1 VSGSG
6 LPVAACDSL
15 DLLWLLRVVEVR
27 RLAEVRM
34 PEHSMTVRNV
44 AALAVARVGRVEETG
59 DRLLP
64 FRLLDEQGA
73 EVPAVTEFLHH
84 MLADDASPAS
94 LRSYAYELL
103 AWFRFLDAVMVRW
116 DLAGRVEARDFALWL
131 KTARKPA
138 RQRRPDAPAPGS
150 VNPVTGKAAPGENY
164 AARTRR
170 HARAVIR
177 SFYEYHREMHGR
189 PLVNPFPQAKGAEEG
204 QLNAHHNPMRPF
216 RQPSRRAA
224 YQPKE
229 PKPAPRSIPDQAF
242 SDLFAGLAC
251 NRDRALIAFY
261 ISTGA
266 RASELL
272 GVAQGLVAPEE
283 QTIGVVRK
291 GSRALQ
297 HLPASTDAF
306 VWLRLYQQEMHGLVP
321 RGPGEP
327 LWWTLRRPFAPLTYD
342 AARMTFTRVN
352 RMLGANWTL
361 HDLRHSAA
369 KRMVRD
375 PHLTLA
381 DVQWVLGHAHL
392 TTTEIYTAPAPDEVI
407 TRVLAHH
414 DRQRTQQAKPPAP
427 PAPGYR
433 PEVLAVLFGTSAGSG
448 ENR

>member
-1 VSGSG
+1 MS
-6 LPVAACDSL
+6 
-15 DLLWLLRVVEVR
+15 
-27 RLAEVRM
+27 
-34 PEHSMTVRNV
+34 EHSMTVRDV
-44 AALAVARVGRVEETG
+44 AALELARIGGVQETG
-59 DRLLP
+59 DPLLP
-64 FRLLDEQGA
+64 FRLVDEQGA
-73 EVPAVTEFLHH
+73 EIPAVTEFLHH

-94 LRSYAYELL
+94 LRSYSYGLL
-103 AWFRFLDAVMVRW
+103 AWFRFLRAVMVPW
-116 DLAGRVEARDFALWL
+116 DLAGRAEARDFALWL
-131 KTARKPA
+131 KTTRKPV
-138 RQRRPDAPAPGS
+138 RLRRPDAPVPGS
-150 VNPVTGKAAPGENY
+150 VNPVTGKTAPGDHY

-189 PLVNPFPQAKGAEEG
+189 PLVNPFPQARSAEDG
-204 QLNAHHNPMRPF
+204 QLNAHHNPMQQF
-216 RQPSRRAA
+216 RWPARRAE

-242 SDLFAGLAC
+242 SELFAVLTC
-251 NRDRALIAFY
+251 DRDRALIAFW

-272 GVAQGLVAPEE
+272 GVRQSLVMPEE

-291 GSRALQ
+291 GSRVLQ
-297 HLPASTDAF
+297 HLPASADAF
-306 VWLRLYQQEMHGLVP
+306 VWLRLYQQQMRNLIP
-321 RGPGEP
+321 RGPDEP
-327 LWWTLRRPFAPLTYD
+327 VWWTLRRPFRPLGYD
-342 AARMTFTRVN
+342 AARMVFTRAN
-352 RMLGANWTL
+352 AMIGANWTL

-392 TTTEIYTAPAPDEVI
+392 STTEIYTAPAPDEVI
-407 TRVLAHH
+407 TRVRAHH
-414 DRQRTQQAKPPAP
+414 ERQRTRQARPPAA

-433 PEVLAVLFGTSAGSG
+433 PEVLAVLFGTPDISE

>member
-1 VSGSG
+1 
-6 LPVAACDSL
+6 
-15 DLLWLLRVVEVR
+15 
-27 RLAEVRM
+27 M
-34 PEHSMTVRNV
+34 PERCPTVRDV
-44 AALAVARVGRVEETG
+44 AALAVARAGRVEETS
-59 DRLLP
+59 DPLLP

-73 EVPAVTEFLHH
+73 EVLAVTEFLHH

-103 AWFRFLDAVMVRW
+103 AWFRFLDAVMVPW
-116 DLAGRVEARDFALWL
+116 DVAGRAEARDFALWL

-138 RQRRPDAPAPGS
+138 RQRRPGAPAPGS

-177 SFYEYHREMHGR
+177 SFYEYHREMGGR
-189 PLVNPFPQAKGAEEG
+189 PLVNPFPQARGAEEG
-204 QLNAHHNPMRPF
+204 QLNAHHNPLQPF
-216 RQPSRRAA
+216 RRPSRRAQ

-251 NRDRALIAFY
+251 DRDRALIAFY

-272 GVAQGLVAPEE
+272 GVPQGLVAPEE

-306 VWLRLYQQEMHGLVP
+306 VWLRLYQQEVLGLVP
-321 RGPGEP
+321 RGPDEP
-327 LWWTLRRPFAPLTYD
+327 VWWTLRRPFRPLGYD
-342 AARMTFTRVN
+342 AARMVFTRVN

-392 TTTEIYTAPAPDEVI
+392 STTEIYTAPAPDEVI
-407 TRVLAHH
+407 ARMLAHH
-414 DRQRTQQAKPPAP
+414 ERQRTQQARPPAP

-433 PEVLAVLFGTSAGSG
+433 PEVLAALFGTPAASG
-448 ENR
+448 EIR

>member
-1 VSGSG
+1 
-6 LPVAACDSL
+6 
-15 DLLWLLRVVEVR
+15 
-27 RLAEVRM
+27 
-34 PEHSMTVRNV
+34 
-44 AALAVARVGRVEETG
+44 
-59 DRLLP
+59 
-64 FRLLDEQGA
+64 
-73 EVPAVTEFLHH
+73 

-103 AWFRFLDAVMVRW
+103 AWFRFLDAVMVPW

-131 KTARKPA
+131 KTARKPP
-138 RQRRPDAPAPGS
+138 RQRRADAPAPGS
-150 VNPVTGKAAPGENY
+150 VNPVTGKATPGENY

-189 PLVNPFPQAKGAEEG
+189 PLVNPFPQAKGAEDG
-204 QLNAHHNPMRPF
+204 QLNAHHNPMQPF
-216 RQPSRRAA
+216 RRPSRRAQ

-229 PKPAPRSIPDQAF
+229 PRPAPRSIPDQAF
-242 SDLFAGLAC
+242 NDLFAGLTC

-272 GVAQGLVAPEE
+272 GVPQGLIAPEE

-381 DVQWVLGHAHL
+381 DVQWVLGHAHI
-392 TTTEIYTAPAPDEVI
+392 TTTEMGCPELSGQSSNRMDVWKGEVFAPTEEELLTGIQGRSREDGDRDVAPDCQSGKGA
-407 TRVLAHH
+407 RN
-414 DRQRTQQAKPPAP
+414 QRRHP
-427 PAPGYR
+427 R
-433 PEVLAVLFGTSAGSG
+433 
-448 ENR
+448 

>member
-1 VSGSG
+1 MAEYTGEIRDV
-6 LPVAACDSL
+6 VAL
-15 DLLWLLRVVEVR
+15 EV
-27 RLAEVRM
+27 
-34 PEHSMTVRNV
+34 PG
-44 AALAVARVGRVEETG
+44 VGRVEETG
-59 DRLLP
+59 DALRP
-64 FRLLDEQGA
+64 FCLIDGEGA
-73 EVPAVTEFLHH
+73 EVAAVTEFLHH

-103 AWFRFLDAVMVRW
+103 AWFRFLRAVEVPW
-116 DLAGRVEARDFALWL
+116 DRAGRAEARDFALRL
-131 KTARKPA
+131 KIVKKPA
-138 RQRRPDAPAPGS
+138 RRRRPDAPRPGA
-150 VNPVTGKAAPGENY
+150 VNPVTGKASPGETY

-170 HARAVIR
+170 HARAVVR

-204 QLNAHHNPMRPF
+204 QLNAHHNPVQPF
-216 RQPSRRAA
+216 RRPSRRAQ

-229 PKPAPRSIPDQAF
+229 PRPAPRSIPDQAF
-242 SDLFAGLAC
+242 SDLFAGLTC

-272 GVAQGLVAPEE
+272 GVPQGLVAPEE

-321 RGPGEP
+321 SGPGEP

-375 PHLTLA
+375 PQLTLA
-381 DVQWVLGHAHL
+381 DVQWVLGHAHI
-392 TTTEIYTAPAPDEVI
+392 TTTEIYIAPAPDEVI
-407 TRVLAHH
+407 AHVLAHH
-414 DRQRTQQAKPPAP
+414 ERQRAEQARPPAP

-433 PEVLAVLFGTSAGSG
+433 PEVLAALFPTSTPGR
-448 ENR
+448 EHR